1 MSKPFVGIIGGSG
14 LGAALGA
21 LGQGQLHDVDTP
33 FGKPSQPIAVTE
45 VDGVPVAL
53 LARHGLGHR
62 HSPTFVPYRANIF
75 ALKKLGVTHVLA
87 SAASGSLKEEIAPRE
102 LVVLDQAIDKTF
114 RRPNTFFD
122 ELVVHT
128 ELAAPFCPTL
138 RGLMLAA
145 APQVSTKVHP
155 RGTYICMEGPG
166 FSTRAESELHRSWG
180 AELIGMTLLPEAK
193 LAREA
198 ELCYAAVGLATDY
211 DCWRPAAQEV
221 SKLALLE
228 EIVGNLKAATANALA
243 LLRATLPAVGA
254 LDSAACG
261 CQTALSQ
268 AIWTD
273 KAVISDD
280 VKTKLRPLIG
290 KYVD

>member
-14 LGAALGA
+14 LGQALGA
-21 LGQGQLHDVDTP
+21 LGSGETHDVDTP
-33 FGKPSQPIAVTE
+33 FGKPSQPIVVTE
-45 VDGVPVAL
+45 VEGVRIAL
-53 LARHGLGHR
+53 LARHGQGHR

-75 ALKKLGVTHVLA
+75 AMKKLGVTHVLA
-87 SAASGSLKEEIAPRE
+87 SAASGSLKEEIAPRD
-102 LVVLDQAIDKTF
+102 LVVVDQAIDKTF

-122 ELVVHT
+122 ELAVHT
-128 ELAAPFCPTL
+128 ELASPFCPTL

-145 APQVSTKVHP
+145 APKVKAKVHTQ
-155 RGTYICMEGPG
+155 GTYVCMEGPG

-211 DCWRPAAQEV
+211 DCWRPPEHEV
-221 SKLALLE
+221 DKLKLLE
-228 EIVGNLKAATANALA
+228 EIIGNLKSATANALE
-243 LLRATLPAVGA
+243 LLRATLPAVGQLQPGTCACASA
-254 LDSAACG
+254 LA
-261 CQTALSQ
+261 Q

-273 KAVISDD
+273 KNAISPE
-280 VKTKLRPLIG
+280 VKSKLAPIIG
-290 KYVD
+290 KYVG